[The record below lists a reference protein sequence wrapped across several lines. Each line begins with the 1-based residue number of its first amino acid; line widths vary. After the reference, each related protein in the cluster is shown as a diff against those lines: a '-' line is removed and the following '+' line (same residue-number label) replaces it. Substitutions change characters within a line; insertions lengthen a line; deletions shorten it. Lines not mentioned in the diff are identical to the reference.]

1 MKAVIAGAT
10 GLIGTFLV
18 DVMKSDK
25 DVLSAIA
32 LTRRDGKQEGKVAWT
47 KIDFDNVSDLEN
59 ACNGADHAFY
69 CLGTTM
75 KIAGSKESFRKVDHD
90 FVVAFAKAAK
100 AQGIGSFSVISAIG
114 SDANSSVFYNKV
126 KGEMEIDLENLGF
139 ESLHIFHPSLL
150 LGPRTESRFG
160 EKVAT
165 VVMNLVSPL
174 MVGSMKKYKPI
185 HVKTV
190 AKSMLRLAK
199 APLEGVHHFEYDG
212 MTENY

>member
-1 MKAVIAGAT
+1 LKAIIAGAT

-18 DVMKSDK
+18 DGMKSDK

-47 KIDFDNVSDLEN
+47 KIDFDKSLDLEN
-59 ACNGADHAFY
+59 ACNGADHAFC

-75 KIAGSKESFRKVDHD
+75 KIAGSKEAFRKVDHD
-90 FVVAFAKAAK
+90 YVIAFAKAAK
-100 AQGIGSFSVISAIG
+100 AQGIESFSLISAIG
-114 SDANSSVFYNKV
+114 SDANSSVFYSKV
-126 KGEMEIDLENLGF
+126 KGEVELNLENLSF

-150 LGPRTESRFG
+150 LGPRIESRLG
-160 EKVAT
+160 EKIGT
-165 VVMNLVSPL
+165 VGMNLIAPL
-174 MVGSMKKYKPI
+174 MLGSFSKYKPI

-190 AKSMLRLAK
+190 AQSMLRLAK
-199 APLEGVHHFEYDG
+199 APLRGVHHFEYDG